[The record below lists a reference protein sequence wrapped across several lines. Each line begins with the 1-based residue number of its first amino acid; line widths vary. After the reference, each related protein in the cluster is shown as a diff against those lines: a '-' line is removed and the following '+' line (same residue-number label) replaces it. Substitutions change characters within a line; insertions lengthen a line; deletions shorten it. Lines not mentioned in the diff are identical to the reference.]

1 MTVIWDCVTNSWRAI
16 YTKAEVLAHGW
27 KWHAGTKP
35 IIVAIGCLGLTGAAP
50 MPPQPWHPV
59 GGLVPVPAVERAL
72 GPNMDW
78 PDVSQFLPPT
88 NFGVPFVPEFGP
100 AFSVSPGLVAE
111 ETAPSS
117 SSVHPCQP
125 GHQWNWMT
133 KTCVEGPVPS
143 PVSTPEPS
151 TLAVAMIGL
160 AMLWVAR
167 WRRAG

>member
-1 MTVIWDCVTNSWRAI
+1 MIRAWDCLTGSWRTI

-50 MPPQPWHPV
+50 MPPQPWHPA
-59 GGLVPVPAVERAL
+59 GGLEPVPAVERVP
-72 GPNMDW
+72 GPNVDW

-88 NFGVPFVPEFGP
+88 NFGVP

-111 ETAPSS
+111 ETAPVVVS
-117 SSVHPCQP
+117 HPCQP
-125 GHQWNWMT
+125 GHEWNGT
-133 KTCVEGPVPS
+133 ACVEGYAPP

-167 WRRAG
+167 WRRVR